1 MDTLGQRVKKVIVYH
16 GETMTSF
23 AKALNISQSMVSKIC
38 SDKATPSD
46 RTISDIC
53 RIYNI
58 RKDWLLSENGQMQ
71 DKQSLENELRQSFDG
86 CTTLSNTIKENMISA
101 LINTPPA
108 AWPLIVDYLQSIAD
122 EYDKNP
128 TISGTYQE
136 GYMEGYMAGV
146 RLEQKIIKKIETLS
160 DEPEE

>member
-86 CTTLSNTIKENMISA
+86 STTLSNTIKENMISA

-108 AWPLIVDYLQSIAD
+108 AWPLIVDYLQGIVD
-122 EYDKNP
+122 ECDKHP
-128 TISGTYQE
+128 TISGSYL
-136 GYMEGYMAGV
+136 EGYMAGA
-146 RLEQKIIKKIETLS
+146 RLAQKIKEKIETLPG
-160 DEPEE
+160 EPEE